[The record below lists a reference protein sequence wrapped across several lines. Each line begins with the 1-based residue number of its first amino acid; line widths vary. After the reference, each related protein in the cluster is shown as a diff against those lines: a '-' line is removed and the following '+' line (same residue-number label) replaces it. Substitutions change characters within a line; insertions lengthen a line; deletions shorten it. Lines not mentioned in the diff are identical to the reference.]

1 MDNTSRAGVK
11 RAGLRKKNWE
21 LFFAALPL
29 MLLVILFFY
38 VPLGGWIISV
48 FEYRPGRALFSSTF
62 IGFKY
67 FKMFLT
73 DRAVIRVLLNTV
85 IFSGIGIL
93 LSPLP
98 MVFAIGLN
106 EIRVN
111 RLKKIFQTM
120 TTLPN
125 FISVIIV
132 YSLAF
137 AMFSSEGLFN
147 SILVSRGSDPTVNF
161 LSNKDIVYI
170 FQTFVSQ
177 WRYIGW
183 NAIIY
188 MAAIAGIDQELY
200 EAARIDGAGRLR
212 CAWNITVPGVM
223 PTYIVLFLLSVANF
237 VNTGFE
243 QYFVFQNPVVYN
255 QIEVLDLYIYKMGL
269 KLFDYSYATAVG
281 ILKSFVSIALL
292 TMANVIAKQVRGTS
306 IF

>member
-1 MDNTSRAGVK
+1 MDNASRAAVK
-11 RAGLRKKNWE
+11 RGGLRKKNWE

-62 IGFKY
+62 IGLKY

-85 IFSGIGIL
+85 IFSGIGVL
-93 LSPLP
+93 LSPFP
-98 MVFAIGLN
+98 MIFAIGLN

-111 RLKKIFQTM
+111 KLKKIFQTM

-137 AMFSSEGLFN
+137 AMFSTEGLFN
-147 SILVSRGSDPTVNF
+147 SVLVSRGLEPSVNY
-161 LSNKDIVYI
+161 LSNKDLVYV

-177 WRYIGW
+177 WRYVGW